1 MPVRDMENSHGR
13 GAKGRRGD
21 AVFGIGA
28 SFSQSSSLDKSPS
41 RPNTWSCCR
50 YEEGSS
56 RLGPSVR

>member
-1 MPVRDMENSHGR
+1 MSVRDMENSHGR

-41 RPNTWSCCR
+41 RPTHGR
-50 YEEGSS
+50 AVDTKKAARG
-56 RLGPSVR
+56 